1 MMMHVRRHT
10 LTLKFVVGR
19 SPTLVFGNCLQ
30 SRRSITKL
38 SPKTQRKGQQP
49 LFYYTMPLLKSLRWT
64 YCLAFISWCKMR
76 DIQSSL
82 PFPYVMTAKSKAV
95 KGKKSRRLEVS
106 DSSRDIPIVSKKKKK
121 RNSCNIKKVL
131 FLPFLHFKTHQ

>member
-95 KGKKSRRLEVS
+95 KEKSPDDLRSVIHRETFPS
-106 DSSRDIPIVSKKKKK
+106 YQKKKEKK
-121 RNSCNIKKVL
+121 FMQYQKGPL
-131 FLPFLHFKTHQ
+131 FTIFTF

>member
-95 KGKKSRRLEVS
+95 KGKKSRRLKVS
-106 DSSRDIPIVSKKKKK
+106 DSSRDIPIVSKKKK